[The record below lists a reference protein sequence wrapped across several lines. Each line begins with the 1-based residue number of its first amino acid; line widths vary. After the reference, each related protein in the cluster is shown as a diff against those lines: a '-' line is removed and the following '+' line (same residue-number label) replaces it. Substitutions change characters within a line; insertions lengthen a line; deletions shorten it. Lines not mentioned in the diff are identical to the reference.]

1 MAPSN
6 PLIPSSEEFASIL
19 KLEEQDIRTKAA
31 KLLLEDVR
39 GSVVKVIAGA
49 DTKFCCD
56 GFFINDGTEIVTS
69 NNIFQSPDDLKNI
82 QIETSTGEVIPA
94 VIEKRDA
101 GVDEVILKLPGV
113 KAGSHKGLKLGSSD
127 DLVERESVYIY
138 GHKEWN
144 APPILAAG
152 RVQSHYFVGGEN
164 TPKHQFIDCVMPPE
178 IGMSGSPLINEDGE
192 VVGMYRAER
201 ETKPSASKN
210 VLVSFDDVYEIQNVL
225 EGKKETA
232 SVESAETV
240 EKPTDEQLKAITD
253 KIGQLTK
260 PTVIEIG
267 ADWCPACQK
276 MQSVLD
282 KTEKKHGEDL
292 QVVRVNFD
300 KEKEFARA
308 FNVKALPTVIY
319 IGVGPDGEI
328 LSQEDSVGFSE
339 SAFQQHIDKLL
350 KGRKPETSPQP

>member
-1 MAPSN
+1 MAGLN
-6 PLIPSSEEFASIL
+6 PFIPSSEEFASIL
-19 KLEEQDIRTKAA
+19 KLEAQDIRTQAA
-31 KLLLEDVR
+31 KRLLEDVR
-39 GSVVKVIAGA
+39 GSLVKVIAGA

-82 QIETSTGEVIPA
+82 QIETSTGEVIAA

-101 GVDEVILKLPGV
+101 GLDEVILKLPGV

-127 DLVERESVYIY
+127 DLVERESVYVY

-192 VVGMYRAER
+192 VVGMYRTER

-210 VLVSFDDVYEIQNVL
+210 VLVSFDDVYEIQKVL
-225 EGKKETA
+225 EGKKETV
-232 SVESAETV
+232 SVEETV
-240 EKPTDEQLKAITD
+240 EKPTAEQLKAITD
-253 KIGQLTK
+253 KMGKLTK

-282 KTEKKHGEDL
+282 KTEKKHAEDL

-300 KEKEFARA
+300 KEREFARA
-308 FNVKALPTVIY
+308 YNVRALPTVIY

-350 KGRKPETSPQP
+350 EDKKAESSPKP